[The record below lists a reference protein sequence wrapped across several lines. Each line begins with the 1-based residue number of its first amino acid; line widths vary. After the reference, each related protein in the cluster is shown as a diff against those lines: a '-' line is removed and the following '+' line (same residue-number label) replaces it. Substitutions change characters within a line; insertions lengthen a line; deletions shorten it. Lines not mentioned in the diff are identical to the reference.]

1 MMILASGSGAL
12 RGARI
17 GGVGGL
23 VIAPI
28 MTEMA
33 VKGQVTNGY
42 KFGDEIDNKVL
53 I

>member
-1 MMILASGSGAL
+1 MILASGSGVL

-17 GGVGGL
+17 GGVGGF

-33 VKGQVTNGY
+33 VKGQVTITLVM
-42 KFGDEIDNKVL
+42 KLTTKC
-53 I
+53 